1 MQVSYT
7 KIVCTAFILLGPERL
22 TMKNDAVRTPTSG
35 MSGNIELGARMI
47 PQVVRNITDSKIT

>member
-1 MQVSYT
+1 
-7 KIVCTAFILLGPERL
+7 
-22 TMKNDAVRTPTSG
+22 MKNDAVRTPTSG